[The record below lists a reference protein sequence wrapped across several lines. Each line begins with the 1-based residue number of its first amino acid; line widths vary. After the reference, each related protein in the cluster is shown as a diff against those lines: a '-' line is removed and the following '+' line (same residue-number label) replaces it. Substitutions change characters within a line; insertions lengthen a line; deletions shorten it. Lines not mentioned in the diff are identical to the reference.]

1 MAQRVAEM
9 RERRQAARTARRTEN
24 RRHSGS
30 LRKNSRTPPGKQAAG
45 KRAARRKHGRGQRE
59 PVMPPVAPVLHAT
72 AHDGEAKRSPVG
84 TGINRNRREKPFR
97 RGRVTRRP
105 FIVSREMSRPD
116 SRAACRAG
124 KTNRERRGLTT
135 SASSTF
141 HPRERHSTGAVPKTE
156 PPGNDACRVRT
167 KVKNRPERRA

>member
-45 KRAARRKHGRGQRE
+45 KRAARRKHGRRQRE

-72 AHDGEAKRSPVG
+72 AHDGEAKRKSRR
-84 TGINRNRREKPFR
+84 NRNQPEP
-97 RGRVTRRP
+97 
-105 FIVSREMSRPD
+105 
-116 SRAACRAG
+116 
-124 KTNRERRGLTT
+124 
-135 SASSTF
+135 
-141 HPRERHSTGAVPKTE
+141 TGEAF
-156 PPGNDACRVRT
+156 PPGASHKATLHRQSGNVPTGFPRCMPRGKNESRTPGIDHISVIDTFTRVNDTQQEQSRKRNLPAMTLVASGPR
-167 KVKNRPERRA
+167 